1 LTITGASGSLTH
13 SVTATLV
20 VAPAGSFTITLT
32 PPAQIAQGQ
41 GNATY
46 TVTVSNQTGGS
57 VTSGT
62 VTVTETA
69 PAGVTL
75 VSMSGTNWTCANSTC
90 TRGDALAG
98 GSSYD
103 PISITVMV
111 ADSAPSPV
119 INHVSVSGGGSI
131 TATASATTTITA
143 SVQPPSLVTVFSPA
157 QGATSVSLT
166 PALMWSAAAGA
177 VSYDVYFGTLTAPPL
192 VTNTTTLSYS
202 PPGLSP
208 GTTYYWYL
216 VSKNTA
222 GSAPSA
228 VWAFTT
234 AVSSHPSFFA
244 GEASLGEGVYFLQF
258 ANGNLFGY
266 YNFPA
271 FSILYHYDLGF
282 ESFIDGGN
290 GAVYLYDFSSGHW
303 FYTSSSLFPYLYDFT
318 LNSWLYY
325 MPAANNPGHYTTN
338 PRSFSNLTTGKI
350 FTM

>member
-1 LTITGASGSLTH
+1 
-13 SVTATLV
+13 VN
-20 VAPAGSFTITLT
+20 PAGSLTITLT
-32 PPAQIAQGQ
+32 PPTQIAQGQ
-41 GNATY
+41 RNAIY
-46 TVTVSNQTGGS
+46 TVTVSNQTRAS
-57 VTSGT
+57 ATSGA

-75 VSMSGTNWTCANSTC
+75 VSMSGTNWTCTGSTC

-103 PISITVMV
+103 PIAVTVMV
-111 ADSAPSPV
+111 AYSAPSPV
-119 INHVSVSGGGSI
+119 INQVSVSGGGSI

-143 SVQPPSLVTVFSPA
+143 SAQLPSLVTVFSPA

-166 PALMWSAAAGA
+166 AALMWSVAAGA
-177 VSYDVYFGTLTAPPL
+177 ASYDVYFGTSTMPPL

-202 PPGLSP
+202 PPDLNP
-208 GTTYYWYL
+208 NTIYYWYL

-222 GSAPSA
+222 GSTPSA

-244 GEASLGEGVYFLQF
+244 GEASLGGDVYDLQF
-258 ANGNLFGY
+258 PNGNLFGY

-271 FSILYHYDLGF
+271 FPILYHYDMGF
-282 ESFIDGGN
+282 EAFTDGGN
-290 GAVYLYDFSSGHW
+290 GAAYLYDFSSGHW
-303 FYTSSSLFPYLYDFT
+303 FYTNSSLFPYLYDFT

-325 MPAANNPGHYTTN
+325 IPAANNPGHYTTN